1 MVMPLYDDAPLRH
14 LKRPV
19 VNHALIAINVLV
31 FLIVQS
37 ELLGDPLTIMRGFA
51 IIPRVL
57 FGEANLADWVV
68 GPPPAATLV
77 TSLFFHSSALHLLSN
92 MLFLYVFGDNIEDR
106 CGHSRFVLFY
116 LLAGAAAA
124 ATQVAVNPASEMPMV
139 GASGAIAGVLG
150 AYVILFPRARV
161 LTLLPIFIFFQLI
174 ELPAYVF
181 LGLWFLMQIASGA
194 LSLRI
199 GADAGGVAWWAHI
212 GGFLSGA
219 LFLPFLRRA
228 R

>member
-1 MVMPLYDDAPLRH
+1 MIPLRDAN
-14 LKRPV
+14 PSSTFPFV
-19 VNHALIAINVLV
+19 TYGIIAANVLV
-31 FLIVQS
+31 FLLELAMGGQVRGLFMEFGVVPVRVSTSLGQGGVDTGAWLS
-37 ELLGDPLTIMRGFA
+37 FGTSMFLHGGWMHLLG
-51 IIPRVL
+51 
-57 FGEANLADWVV
+57 
-68 GPPPAATLV
+68 
-77 TSLFFHSSALHLLSN
+77 N

-106 CGHSRFVLFY
+106 CGHARFVLFY

-124 ATQVAVNPASEMPMV
+124 GTQVAVNPTSPMPMV

-161 LTLLPIFIFFQLI
+161 LTLLPLFIFFQLI
-174 ELPAYVF
+174 ELPAYLF
-181 LGLWFLMQIASGA
+181 LGLWFLLQIASGV
-194 LSLRI
+194 LSLKI
-199 GADAGGVAWWAHI
+199 GGDAGGVAWWAQI

>member
-1 MVMPLYDDAPLRH
+1 MIPLRDANPS
-14 LKRPV
+14 RTVPFV
-19 VNHALIAINVLV
+19 TYGIIAVNVLV
-31 FLIVQS
+31 FLF
-37 ELLGDPLTIMRGFA
+37 ELAMGSQVGGLFMEFGVVPYRVSASLGDGGIDPGAWLS
-51 IIPRVL
+51 
-57 FGEANLADWVV
+57 FG
-68 GPPPAATLV
+68 
-77 TSLFFHSSALHLLSN
+77 TSMFLHGGWMHLIGN
-92 MLFLYVFGDNIEDR
+92 MLFLHVFGDNIEDR
-106 CGHSRFVLFY
+106 CGHGRFVLFY

-124 ATQVAVNPASEMPMV
+124 ATQVAVHPSSEMPMV

-161 LTLLPIFIFFQLI
+161 LTLLPIVIFFQLI
-174 ELPAYVF
+174 ELPAYLF
-181 LGLWFLMQIASGA
+181 LGLWFLMQIASGV

>member
-1 MVMPLYDDAPLRH
+1 MIPLRDANPS
-14 LKRPV
+14 RTFPFV
-19 VNHALIAINVLV
+19 TYGIIAANVLV
-31 FLIVQS
+31 FLL
-37 ELLGDPLTIMRGFA
+37 ELSMGDQVGGLFMEFGVVPQRVSAALGGDGGGDPGAWLS
-51 IIPRVL
+51 
-57 FGEANLADWVV
+57 FGTAM
-68 GPPPAATLV
+68 
-77 TSLFFHSSALHLLSN
+77 FLHGGWMHLIGN

>member
-1 MVMPLYDDAPLRH
+1 MGSQVRGLFAEFG
-14 LKRPV
+14 V
-19 VNHALIAINVLV
+19 VPARVSASLGEGGLDTGAWLSFGTSM
-31 FLIVQS
+31 FLHGGWMH
-37 ELLGDPLTIMRGFA
+37 LLG
-51 IIPRVL
+51 
-57 FGEANLADWVV
+57 
-68 GPPPAATLV
+68 
-77 TSLFFHSSALHLLSN
+77 N

-106 CGHSRFVLFY
+106 CGHARFVLFY

-124 ATQVAVNPASEMPMV
+124 GTQVAVEPSSAMPMI

-161 LTLLPIFIFFQLI
+161 LTLLPLIIFFQLI
-174 ELPAYVF
+174 ELPAYLF
-181 LGLWFLMQIASGA
+181 LGIWFLLQIASGV
-194 LSLRI
+194 LSLKI